1 MRIGNFGEIP
11 ISIELQTTPAV
22 AHFDEVVTAQSA
34 TQFLD
39 FEKNKV
45 QELTLDQLSR
55 TMRESR
61 GDNNTPMH
69 GIYHFALIQQLLD
82 MCAQHGYDAEV
93 YDLFA
98 TNNKDKQT
106 PGVSLNDKLQD
117 RYGIR
122 AVEAH
127 TLRRIFANIRIK
139 NFDDGETTTNMALAY
154 TQKGIQLGIGT
165 NVCACHNQNL
175 LGQGHF
181 ISDYTTQYRY
191 AHGDFQKLT
200 LPQMMACVGSWLT
213 NLEHIVITERQTIE
227 RMKRTVISAEDIYKI
242 IGLLMV
248 ARVASDTTIKRIR
261 YNGNVYPLNQT
272 QLGKFVEGLLVK
284 QKDEGKITAWSMY
297 NCATDLYKP
306 QTAETNLILP
316 QNLSFVDFMRTHGVI

>member
-1 MRIGNFGEIP
+1 MKIGNFGEIP
-11 ISIELQTTPAV
+11 ISIELQATPAV
-22 AHFDEVVTAQSA
+22 AHYDEVVTAHPA

-55 TMRESR
+55 TMRENR

-117 RYGIR
+117 RYGVR

-127 TLRRIFANIRIK
+127 TLRRIYANIRIK
-139 NFDDGETTTNMALAY
+139 NFDDGETTTNIALAY

-175 LGQGHF
+175 MGQGHF

-213 NLEHIVITERQTIE
+213 NLENIVVTERQTIE
-227 RMKRTVISAEDIYKI
+227 QMKRTVISGDDIFKI
-242 IGLLMV
+242 IGLLM
-248 ARVASDTTIKRIR
+248 ATRVSADTTIKRIK
-261 YNGNVYPLNQT
+261 YTGNVYPLNQT

-284 QKDEGKITAWSMY
+284 QKDEGRITAWSMY

-306 QTAETNLILP
+306 QTAETNLIMP
-316 QNLSFVDFMRTHGVI
+316 QNLSFVDFMRGIKLI